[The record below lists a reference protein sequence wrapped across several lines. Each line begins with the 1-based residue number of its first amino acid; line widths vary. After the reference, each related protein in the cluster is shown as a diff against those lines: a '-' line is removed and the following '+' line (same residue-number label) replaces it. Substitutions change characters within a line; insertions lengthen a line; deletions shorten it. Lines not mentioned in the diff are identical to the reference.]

1 MTVIDS
7 AEASRQELMI
17 SSSSITASLD
27 LTAPAVVRILEGFGG
42 EREGE
47 THLSVWCK
55 HPGTSPGPAAARWSR
70 CWRTSPARSCRV
82 SPRPFSLWARSV
94 LTRTW
99 LIFLTTNYHHIISGV
114 ILPGCEEPPMTF
126 MVDRLEVLLNL
137 AIFCRRLQYDDLP
150 IKTGLESLQCI
161 L

>member
-47 THLSVWCK
+47 THLSV
-55 HPGTSPGPAAARWSR
+55 
-70 CWRTSPARSCRV
+70 
-82 SPRPFSLWARSV
+82 
-94 LTRTW
+94 
-99 LIFLTTNYHHIISGV
+99 
-114 ILPGCEEPPMTF
+114 
-126 MVDRLEVLLNL
+126 
-137 AIFCRRLQYDDLP
+137 
-150 IKTGLESLQCI
+150 
-161 L
+161 